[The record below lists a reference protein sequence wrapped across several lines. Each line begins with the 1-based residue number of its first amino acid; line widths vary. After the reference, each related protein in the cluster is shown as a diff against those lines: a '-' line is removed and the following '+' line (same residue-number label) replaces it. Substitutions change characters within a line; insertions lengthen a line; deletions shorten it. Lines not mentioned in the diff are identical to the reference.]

1 MKKRFIYYLYL
12 LPTFVLL
19 VPLFYYPF
27 SLAIRNAF
35 FSFSGSVPRFVGLQQ
50 FHTFLFED
58 PQTIPALENIT
69 IMTAFG
75 LLVGIGMAFIVA
87 ELIFSLKSAF
97 WQHFFETGFL
107 ISSLVPGVVILL
119 IWSQLFNPS
128 YGFINSFLQILG
140 INTSNIL
147 WLGSPKTALLSLLL
161 IGFPWI
167 GGPTVLII
175 LAGLQNIPKDLIDY
189 AKLEGLKGIK
199 KIFMMDFPLVTG
211 QIRVIFLTALSSMI
225 PAFTMQLVLT
235 GGGPGYST
243 SVPGWQMFQAAF
255 SFDEFGYASA
265 IGVVIGITILV
276 ITLIGFRYLKIVKV

>member
-1 MKKRFIYYLYL
+1 MKKQLIYYFCL
-12 LPTFVLL
+12 LPTFILL

-27 SLAIRNAF
+27 FLAIKNSF
-35 FSFSGSVPRFVGLQQ
+35 FSFSGLTPKFVGLQQ
-50 FHTFLFED
+50 FYVFLFED
-58 PQTIPALENIT
+58 PQTIPAVKNII
-69 IMTAFG
+69 IMTTFG
-75 LLVGIGMAFIVA
+75 LLVGIGIAFIVA
-87 ELIFSLKSAF
+87 ELIFSLKSTF

-107 ISSLVPGVVILL
+107 ISSLVPGVVIML
-119 IWSQLFNPS
+119 IWSQLFNPA
-128 YGFINSFLQILG
+128 YGFINNFLKVLG

-147 WLGSPKTALLSLLL
+147 WLGSPKTALLSLII

-199 KIFMMDFPLVTG
+199 KIFIMDFPLVTG
-211 QIRVIFLTALSSMI
+211 QIRVIFLTALSAMI

-243 SVPGWQMFQAAF
+243 STPGWQMFQAAF

-265 IGVVIGITILV
+265 IGVFIGIVILV